1 MARQA
6 RFGPAFP
13 KITATDCDAVRPAVA
28 ATAMARQACLA
39 ERWQK
44 DKLGRKMGFPLFS
57 HLRRNGYGGQACP
70 NIFLPVIHFLILPS

>member
-28 ATAMARQACLA
+28 ATAMARQARPA

-44 DKLGRKMGFPLFS
+44 DKFGRKMGLF
-57 HLRRNGYGGQACP
+57 L
-70 NIFLPVIHFLILPS
+70 IFLPLHISAFPFTSSRPTWPE